1 MLGLRRSGEVRLVDG
16 RTAQSDDAAW
26 SCPKHQHDGVGR
38 DCADRTKHAIWR
50 GSGAAVLWG
59 RSGGCCCCIHGQ
71 GAVFGHVKKG
81 SRLDEK
87 RTGRCKKNGSGCSWL
102 LGKKG
107 AVGGAGKILGA
118 MEERTQGVGPGRPWL
133 LELLPL
139 RAPSREGGKWGAGC
153 SPAGSKR
160 QGGGRHGGERLLQGS
175 SAMAADGDGSRR
187 PWEGK
192 TPARHGQKQ
201 GGRKGVVPATRVP
214 SAMAASCSLRWR
226 EGREVPCVGVLLL
239 PWDACCAMEKKTGRL
254 LRRLEKK

>member
-118 MEERTQGVGPGRPWL
+118 MEERTQGVGAWASMAAGFVCAGHGEKGVALGRGWSRERQPWATASSQ
-133 LELLPL
+133 LELGPVWPWQGSCRHP
-139 RAPSREGGKWGAGC
+139 RARVEKAATKGRAGGGAMVGAEGGTRAHGAGR
-153 SPAGSKR
+153 ALGH
-160 QGGGRHGGERLLQGS
+160 GGRCPG
-175 SAMAADGDGSRR
+175 
-187 PWEGK
+187 
-192 TPARHGQKQ
+192 
-201 GGRKGVVPATRVP
+201 
-214 SAMAASCSLRWR
+214 ASVLR
-226 EGREVPCVGVLLL
+226 
-239 PWDACCAMEKKTGRL
+239 
-254 LRRLEKK
+254 